1 MPEVF
6 FITLPLSSRIVIQS
20 TIVITRSLMNGKA
33 RRASDHSSNH
43 GGTKIERVFW
53 NFGKC

>member
-1 MPEVF
+1 MPENF
-6 FITLPLSSRIVIQS
+6 FITTPLSYETV

-43 GGTKIERVFW
+43 GGTKKEEVFW
-53 NFGKC
+53 NFGKY